1 VCTKIIPQN
10 PRKANN
16 KNLEF
21 SNAEKATPLHEL
33 KSMQLL

>member
-1 VCTKIIPQN
+1 VYTKIIPQN

-21 SNAEKATPLHEL
+21 SNAEKSTPLDEL
-33 KSMQLL
+33 KSMPML